1 MEASQ
6 KQTVESK
13 LLVMWIIW
21 GAMVVSLGIYIAI
34 CILIGDRVTQ
44 TMSPEFPLL
53 FLRNIFFG
61 ISILEL
67 IATYFIRKL
76 MMREPVTDHGY
87 ISATQPVVQDSG
99 SMHGKYLSAMVI
111 SLALCES
118 IGIYGLILFFL
129 GVSFQ
134 TMYTFMIIS
143 AAGMLFHRPK
153 REVVEALSRK
163 Y

>member
-1 MEASQ
+1 MEVSQ

-21 GAMVVSLGIYIAI
+21 GAMVVSLGVYIAI
-34 CILIGDRVTQ
+34 CILIGDKMKQPMGEGFTLV
-44 TMSPEFPLL
+44 LI
-53 FLRNIFFG
+53 RNIFYG
-61 ISILEL
+61 ISIIEL
-67 IATYFIRKL
+67 IATHFIRKL
-76 MMREPVTDHGY
+76 MMREPETDHGS
-87 ISATQPVVQDSG
+87 ISGPEPIVQDSV
-99 SMHGKYLSAMVI
+99 SMHRKYLSAMVI

-129 GVSFQ
+129 GCSFQ
-134 TMYTFMIIS
+134 TMCTFMIIS

-153 REVVEALSRK
+153 REVVEAFSRK